1 MLLAS
6 LKLFSDWNSSETYPY
21 FSIMHERKVDDDVKS
36 LTINAMPGFTMTWKY
51 TTTTGRVKPGAIF
64 KNHQNVFKI
73 EKRKQFHRKN
83 TNYIDTCNAM
93 QAVIFVKLRLRQIS
107 ARDGPQ
113 GGRPQSLKPCLEL
126 TLNLVVTHPPTT
138 QPKV

>member
-6 LKLFSDWNSSETYPY
+6 LKLFSHWNSSETYPY

-36 LTINAMPGFTMTWKY
+36 LTLNAMPGFTMTWKY
-51 TTTTGRVKPGAIF
+51 STTTGRVKPGAIF

-93 QAVIFVKLRLRQIS
+93 QAVDNFCEAQ
-107 ARDGPQ
+107 ARIREIMMGEGNKQ
-113 GGRPQSLKPCLEL
+113 
-126 TLNLVVTHPPTT
+126 PPLC
-138 QPKV
+138 